1 MGDRLRTTGC
11 SRLRVHGMCF
21 GSSAAGAGSPPLPPA
36 APNPTLA
43 RSPLGDLPLQ
53 ALRAFARPPRRRRV
67 EDRDDHRSPWLRAAH
82 DASASRIVLRAWS
95 DGQLVTRKACYDR
108 AREWQGDLPDVDREH
123 LVADDLRKLLKGK
136 DGRVAVGVTDTG
148 MTPKSTGGFVVAVVA
163 DVRRC
168 VVFAFETQAAG
179 ASAEDIVLDRLTLV
193 TERLLPSLE
202 SDASFAPARE
212 TATPRKR

>member
-1 MGDRLRTTGC
+1 M
-11 SRLRVHGMCF
+11 
-21 GSSAAGAGSPPLPPA
+21 
-36 APNPTLA
+36 
-43 RSPLGDLPLQ
+43 
-53 ALRAFARPPRRRRV
+53 ALRGRF
-67 EDRDDHRSPWLRAAH
+67 DDDRSPWLRAAH
-82 DASASRIVLRAWS
+82 EASASRIVLRAWS

-136 DGRVAVGVTDTG
+136 DARVAVGVTDTG

-168 VVFAFETQAAG
+168 VVFAFETQATG
-179 ASAEDIVLDRLTLV
+179 ASAEDVVLDRLTLV

-202 SDASFAPARE
+202 SDASFAPVRE
-212 TATPRKR
+212 TASPRKR